1 MSEACEG
8 IVGPT
13 TVDQILGTPELKP
26 GEQVITINGGNVVYE
41 ILGETGDYIAL
52 TPGGRFSKDI
62 PGLRPLAE
70 ALVEGGYRVLLWD
83 RPNCGRSD
91 VQFYGQSESHMRAE
105 TLYKLITALDIGP
118 CIIAGGSGGARDSM
132 LTTMLYPEIVTKLVV
147 WNIVGGVYGSFVLGS
162 YYIVPSILAVRG
174 AGMKAVARIDEWKT
188 LSVDNPANRDRILAL
203 DSDGFLKLMLRWLNA
218 FVPKPGQTIP
228 GVEDEMFDNITV
240 PTLIIRGGENDLD
253 HPKRTSLEVSC
264 LIKGSTLIDPP
275 WPEDA
280 WERAGEDRASGKAK
294 QFNMFDTWVQAAPAI
309 LGFLR

>member
-1 MSEACEG
+1 MPNKKIE
-8 IVGPT
+8 
-13 TVDQILGTPELKP
+13 
-26 GEQVITINGGNVVYE
+26 INGGYVVYE
-41 ILGETGDYIAL
+41 ILGKEGEFIVL

-62 PGLRPLAE
+62 PGLKPLAKK
-70 ALVEGGYRVLLWD
+70 LVEGGYRVLLWD
-83 RPNCGRSD
+83 RPNCGKSD

-105 TLYKLITALDIGP
+105 TLQQLITKLDIGP
-118 CIIAGGSGGARDSM
+118 VILLGGSGGARDSM
-132 LTTMLYPEIVTKLVV
+132 LTTMLYPELVRKLVV

-174 AGMKAVARIDEWKT
+174 AGMKGVAHVQEWQERIDENP
-188 LSVDNPANRDRILAL
+188 DNEARILEQDPAV
-203 DSDGFLKLMLRWLNA
+203 FLKLMLRWLNA

-264 LIKGSTLIDPP
+264 LIKGSKLIDPP

-280 WERAGEDRASGKAK
+280 WERAGEARASGKVK
-294 QFNMFDTWVQAAPAI
+294 RFNMFDTWVQAAPAI
-309 LGFLR
+309 LDFLKKSK